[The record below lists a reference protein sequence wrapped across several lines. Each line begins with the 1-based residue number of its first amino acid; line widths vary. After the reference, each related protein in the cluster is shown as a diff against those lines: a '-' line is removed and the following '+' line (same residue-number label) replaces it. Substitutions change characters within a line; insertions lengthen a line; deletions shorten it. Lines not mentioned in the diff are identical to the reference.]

1 MQKIFTFSLK
11 TIITRWEETAI
22 INCENDEEFI
32 RLIKSQKVVMNLLLP
47 AKIIKVRSRK
57 AWEDG
62 EDPKRTTL
70 YQPGYYKKKDFDN

>member
-11 TIITRWEETAI
+11 TIITRWEGSAI

-32 RLIKSQKVVMNLLLP
+32 RLIKSQKVVMNLMLP
-47 AKIIKVRSRK
+47 AKIIKVVSRK
-57 AWEDG
+57 GEDG
-62 EDPKRTTL
+62 DDPRRTTL